1 LSKAVKSISLDERND
16 TGTWRAGILV
26 EIGYLILDISCPR
39 ISMDFHMA
47 QRELRSGWQETILE
61 NFVEMRGR
69 KDSGTVFTKRKEIFQ
84 DAAAEARP
92 I

>member
-1 LSKAVKSISLDERND
+1 
-16 TGTWRAGILV
+16 
-26 EIGYLILDISCPR
+26 
-39 ISMDFHMA
+39 MDFHMA